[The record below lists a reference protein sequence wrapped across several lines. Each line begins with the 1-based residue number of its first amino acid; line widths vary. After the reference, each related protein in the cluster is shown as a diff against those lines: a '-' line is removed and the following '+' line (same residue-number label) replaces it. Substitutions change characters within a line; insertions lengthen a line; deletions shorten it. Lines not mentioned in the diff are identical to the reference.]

1 MPFARSAAER
11 VRAEQTAASKPQ
23 RLSRRLSALEEL
35 TVSYSTAAGV
45 RICGTVCEVGGNEIR
60 IKGLSAFAHIGDLIT
75 IGVGGREQLAEVIHL
90 DPHVTSAIPHQK
102 QANISLGARATLL
115 GLPAIRPDKSWLGR
129 VVDPLGQALD
139 DRGELS
145 LGRERL
151 LLDREPPRA
160 LTRNR
165 VTSKLKTG
173 IKTIDAFMPICN
185 GQRLGIFAGSGVGKS
200 TLLAMLSAVPDVS
213 VVVLALVGERGRE
226 VREFLEDVL
235 SSRRERVVSVVAT
248 GDASPAVRRLAPKTA
263 MTIAEFFRS
272 QGHNVLLMIDSI
284 TRFAHAQREY
294 ALTSGEPPVARG
306 YPPSVFA
313 EIARLLE
320 RSGPGPAGEGDI
332 TVFSTVLVDGDDHN
346 DPVSDAVRGI
356 LDGHIVLDRKIA
368 AMGRWPAI
376 DLLSSLSRLADKV
389 WSPHEEV
396 AVRSARALV
405 AKYEDT
411 RDLRLIGGYQPGTDP
426 ELDKA
431 VAFAP
436 RLYEYL
442 KQRPAEIVSEDPI
455 KGISSLLKP

>member
-1 MPFARSAAER
+1 MQFARSAAEQ
-11 VRAEQTAASKPQ
+11 VRAEQIAASEPQ
-23 RLSRRLSALEEL
+23 RLSSRLSALEEV
-35 TVSYSTAAGV
+35 TASYSAGAGV
-45 RICGTVCEVGGNEIR
+45 RVCGTVCEVGANEIKIR
-60 IKGLSAFAHIGDLIT
+60 GLSAFAHIGDLIA
-75 IGVGGREQLAEVIHL
+75 IVVDGREELAEVIHL
-90 DPHVTSAIPHQK
+90 DPHLTSAIPYQR
-102 QANISLGARATLL
+102 QANINLGARATLL

-139 DRGELS
+139 DRGILP

-165 VTSKLKTG
+165 VTSKLRTG
-173 IKTIDAFMPICN
+173 IKTIDAFMPICY

-235 SSRRERVVSVVAT
+235 GSQRERVISVVAT

-263 MTIAEFFRS
+263 MTIAEYFRS

-320 RSGPGPAGEGDI
+320 RSGPGPTGEGDI

-389 WSPHEEV
+389 WSPQEETI
-396 AVRSARALV
+396 VRSARAMV
-405 AKYEDT
+405 ARYEDT

-431 VAFAP
+431 VTFAP

-455 KGISSLLKP
+455 KGISSLLKS

>member
-1 MPFARSAAER
+1 
-11 VRAEQTAASKPQ
+11 
-23 RLSRRLSALEEL
+23 
-35 TVSYSTAAGV
+35 
-45 RICGTVCEVGGNEIR
+45 
-60 IKGLSAFAHIGDLIT
+60 
-75 IGVGGREQLAEVIHL
+75 
-90 DPHVTSAIPHQK
+90 
-102 QANISLGARATLL
+102 
-115 GLPAIRPDKSWLGR
+115 
-129 VVDPLGQALD
+129 
-139 DRGELS
+139 
-145 LGRERL
+145 
-151 LLDREPPRA
+151 
-160 LTRNR
+160 
-165 VTSKLKTG
+165 
-173 IKTIDAFMPICN
+173 MPICN

>member
-1 MPFARSAAER
+1 
-11 VRAEQTAASKPQ
+11 
-23 RLSRRLSALEEL
+23 
-35 TVSYSTAAGV
+35 
-45 RICGTVCEVGGNEIR
+45 
-60 IKGLSAFAHIGDLIT
+60 
-75 IGVGGREQLAEVIHL
+75 
-90 DPHVTSAIPHQK
+90 
-102 QANISLGARATLL
+102 
-115 GLPAIRPDKSWLGR
+115 
-129 VVDPLGQALD
+129 
-139 DRGELS
+139 
-145 LGRERL
+145 
-151 LLDREPPRA
+151 
-160 LTRNR
+160 
-165 VTSKLKTG
+165 
-173 IKTIDAFMPICN
+173 
-185 GQRLGIFAGSGVGKS
+185 
-200 TLLAMLSAVPDVS
+200 
-213 VVVLALVGERGRE
+213 VVLALVGERGRE

-235 SSRRERVVSVVAT
+235 GSQRDRVISVVAT

-263 MTIAEFFRS
+263 MTIAEYFRS

-320 RSGPGPAGEGDI
+320 RSGPGPTGEGDI

-389 WSPHEEV
+389 WSPQEETI
-396 AVRSARALV
+396 VRSARAMV
-405 AKYEDT
+405 ARYEDT

-431 VAFAP
+431 VTFAP

-455 KGISSLLKP
+455 KGISSLLKS